1 MKRLFHQ
8 PARFRAFLGTLAE
21 AAPWQAALAL
31 LLSLLFSLTEGVGV
45 SLLIPTLEVAGFHF
59 ERGGTLGRYA
69 HYVAAAAAHL
79 GIPPTVPALLAVFIA
94 IVGMRAVVQEL
105 GGVVPIVVMERV
117 AAQLRV
123 ALYAALS
130 EANWLFICRQRG
142 SDFTH
147 ALANEV
153 DRAALAAYELLNLA
167 GEIAL
172 AVLYAAIALWLSAS
186 MTALVLGSALVL
198 VLLLRGWLPMLEQRG
213 FEVSDESR
221 LFYAA
226 ACEHVANLK
235 TVKAYGAE
243 RREVAAFDRQSRRV
257 SRALIVTSYAQARLS
272 LAFELGSLAALGAAV
287 YASLRFLRVPAPAV
301 LILLLLFARLM
312 PRFKSA
318 YHHYR
323 SLVSLLPSYQNV
335 CELTAQCQAEAEP
348 RPADGAP
355 ALPAAW
361 DTLALDGIGF
371 SYNGGA
377 GAALDGVS
385 LELRAGEITALAG
398 ASGAGKS
405 TIADLV
411 MGLLRPERGRIL
423 LDGRE
428 LDPAQ
433 VSAMRERIGY
443 VGQETFLFHDTIR
456 NNLLWA
462 RPGASE
468 PEMRVALRLA
478 GCEELVRS
486 LPYGLDTTVGDRG
499 VTVSAGERQRLA
511 LARALLR
518 RPALLILDEATNNLD
533 TENETQILEAIDKLR
548 QAERLAVLLIAHR
561 PSTLRWAGR
570 IHVIESGRVV
580 ESGNWDSLGSLP
592 DGRLRALYSTDGCSE
607 SESGGRESRE
617 KCPS

>member
-8 PARFRAFLGTLAE
+8 PARFRAFLGTLAQ
-21 AAPWQAALAL
+21 AARWQAALAL

-69 HYVAAAAAHL
+69 HYVAAAAARL

-94 IVGMRAVVQEL
+94 VVGVRAVMQEL

-123 ALYAALS
+123 ALYGAIC
-130 EANWLFICRQRG
+130 EANWLFICRKRG
-142 SDFTH
+142 SDLTH
-147 ALANEV
+147 ALASEV
-153 DRAALAAYELLNLA
+153 ERAALAAYELLNFA
-167 GEIAL
+167 GEITLAAL
-172 AVLYAAIALWLSAS
+172 YTAIALWLSAP
-186 MTALVLGSALVL
+186 MTVLVLGSALAL

-221 LFYAA
+221 LFYASA
-226 ACEHVANLK
+226 AEHVANLK

-243 RREVAAFDRQSRRV
+243 SREAAAFDRQSRRV

-287 YASLRFLRVPAPAV
+287 YASLRLLRVPAPAV

-335 CELTAQCQAEAEP
+335 CELTAQCRAEAEP
-348 RPADGAP
+348 RPADGVP
-355 ALPAAW
+355 ALPPAW
-361 DTLALDGIGF
+361 DKLALDGVGF
-371 SYNGGA
+371 SYNGGSTA
-377 GAALDGVS
+377 TLDGIS
-385 LELRAGEITALAG
+385 LELRAGEIAALAG
-398 ASGAGKS
+398 SSGAGKS
-405 TIADLV
+405 TIAELV
-411 MGLLRPERGRIL
+411 MGLLRPESGRIL

-433 VSAMRERIGY
+433 VSAMRKCTGY

-462 RPGASE
+462 SPGAGE
-468 PEMRVALRLA
+468 PEMRKALRLA
-478 GCEELVRS
+478 ECEELVRG
-486 LPYGLDTTVGDRG
+486 LPHGLDTVVGDRG
-499 VTVSAGERQRLA
+499 LTVSAGERQRLA

-533 TENETQILEAIDKLR
+533 TENETQILDAIDKLR

-561 PSTLRWAGR
+561 PSTLRWAGQ
-570 IHVIESGRVV
+570 IHVIENGHVV
-580 ESGNWDSLGSLP
+580 ESGNWDSLGSRP
-592 DGRLRALYSTDGCSE
+592 GGRLRALYSADGSPAAG
-607 SESGGRESRE
+607 SSGRAKYTS
-617 KCPS
+617 